1 MVTQSERGSTEFRFW
16 KPGAHQVFLVGDFNE
31 WQECKVPMDRV
42 GDDEWV
48 CRLQLP
54 QGVYRFRYL
63 AGGGEMSRKEI
74 GDGVDDFGHG
84 DVGEMADVVE
94 VDELHVGHAAA
105 VGDGVVV
112 AGL

>member
-63 AGGGEMSRKEI
+63 ADGEWHIERDAAGLGWAPFDCNSLT
-74 GDGVDDFGHG
+74 V
-84 DVGEMADVVE
+84 MADV
-94 VDELHVGHAAA
+94 DAAA
-105 VGDGVVV
+105 TFVG
-112 AGL
+112 